1 MKYGMKLVNKAPR
14 PFIKLLVNLCKGEY
28 EFFRPPSSD
37 YPVTPTEC
45 LPLEP
50 LVSLF
55 IGKDDLMRMLLE
67 RVLLVKTSQGGTY
80 SLVPPSSTNG
90 SSSSISETISYLFI
104 DIHLKEYRNCI
115 NMLQASQGIS
125 TSNEIKEL
133 KTNLKHTEELIIT
146 FLDLNEIQPDNL
158 KIKLLFHTYHFQPGM
173 LFLMEKKSSPEILLQ
188 KYMEIGDS
196 KALFRLLRKEGRKR
210 SEISSIILQYFVQSV
225 PPPILKSPTS
235 SPTRPGNSSPKKDPS
250 RVKDS
255 DDEEEEE
262 DEDDEDE
269 ENDDDDD
276 DEEAR
281 WDNVCEA
288 LSIIEKEA
296 VLSPIEIL
304 NILSSNPHLPVHVA
318 FEFTQKQLHN
328 LQDEVSGLTN
338 NVHQMFKT
346 IGYAEEDMKKIK
358 RVEDMYKFRGVDR
371 RNIHQKQSRKGNKDD
386 DDDGDDDGEND
397 QFDEFKDDSI
407 QHGDDD
413 NDGGDEIN
421 HLDAEEE
428 AIDFAANIDVQFKEQ
443 TQERKKWD
451 AIRKAQLD
459 RACKHIFLYLCD
471 ILNKSYKSIFVQFLY
486 LYSFY
491 ILYLILK
498 F

>member
-14 PFIKLLVNLCKGEY
+14 AFIKLLVNFCKGEY

-37 YPVTPTEC
+37 YPFTPTEC

-50 LVSLF
+50 LVALF

-67 RVLLVKTSQGGTY
+67 RVLLTKTSEGGTY
-80 SLVPPSSTNG
+80 SLAPASSNNG
-90 SSSSISETISYLFI
+90 SSSVISETISYLFI

-146 FLDLNEIQPDNL
+146 FLDLNELQPDNL
-158 KIKLLFHTYHFQPGM
+158 KIKLLFHTYNFQPGI

-196 KALFRLLRKEGRKR
+196 KSLFRLLRKEGRKR

-235 SPTRPGNSSPKKDPS
+235 SSPTRPGNSSPKKDPS

-255 DDEEEEE
+255 DDEEEEG
-262 DEDDEDE
+262 DEDE
-269 ENDDDDD
+269 EENDDDDDD

-338 NVHQMFKT
+338 NVHQMFET
-346 IGYAEEDMKKIK
+346 IGKAEEDMKKIK
-358 RVEDMYKFRGVDR
+358 RVEEMYKFRGVDR
-371 RNIHQKQSRKGNKDD
+371 RNVYQGQSRKANNYNDEDDDDD
-386 DDDGDDDGEND
+386 DDDGGDND
-397 QFDEFKDDSI
+397 QFDEFKDDNN

-413 NDGGDEIN
+413 DDGGDKTN

-459 RACKHIFLYLCD
+459 RACKLIFLYLCE
-471 ILNKSYKSIFVQFLY
+471 ILNKSYKSFFFFNFSL
-486 LYSFY
+486 Y
-491 ILYLILK
+491 ILFISSS
-498 F
+498 